1 MPVATISSASNDYL
15 VLTQE
20 MREARL
26 LDRRPWYYSMKIGL
40 TGAALV
46 AGWVALVVVGNS
58 WAMLWVAA
66 LLGVMFT
73 QMAFVGHDAGH
84 QQIFNSHRA
93 NRLVGLVVGNVM
105 TGVSFGWWVPK
116 HNAHHA
122 YPNQIGRDPD
132 IGTGVIAFPV
142 ATDISARRQG
152 AARVLAG
159 YQAWLFFPLLLLQ
172 GMGLH
177 VTGVQV
183 LARRRDR
190 TALVEGLL
198 LAVHFALYATVVLWV
213 LAPLQAVVFVAVQQ
227 GMFGLYLGCSFA
239 PNHKGMPMIERD
251 ADLSFARRQ
260 VITARNVRGGWFA
273 TLMLGGLNYQIE
285 HHLFPMMPRPNL
297 VRAQRIIQRF
307 CRDHDLPYCQDSLA
321 GSYRRALRHLGGVGS
336 ESLAH

>member
-1 MPVATISSASNDYL
+1 M
-15 VLTQE
+15 
-20 MREARL
+20 
-26 LDRRPWYYSMKIGL
+26 DRRPWYYGMKIGL

-46 AGWVALVVVGNS
+46 AGWIALFVVGDS
-58 WAMLWVAA
+58 WATLWVAA
-66 LLGVMFT
+66 LLGVLFT

-84 QQIFNSHRA
+84 QQIFSSHHA
-93 NRLVGLVVGNVM
+93 NRLVGLAVGNVL

-142 ATDISARRQG
+142 ATEGSARRKG
-152 AARVLAG
+152 TARLLAR

-177 VTGVQV
+177 VTGIKV
-183 LARRRDR
+183 LVKRRDR

-198 LAVHFALYATVVLWV
+198 LAMHFALYATVVLWV
-213 LAPLQAVVFVAVQQ
+213 LSPLHALVFVLVQQ

-251 ADLSFARRQ
+251 AELSFARRQ
-260 VITARNVRGGWFA
+260 VITARNVRGGWIA
-273 TLMLGGLNYQIE
+273 TVMLGGLNYQIE
-285 HHLFPMMPRPNL
+285 HHLFPTMPRPNL
-297 VRAQRIIQRF
+297 VRAQRIVQRF
-307 CRDHDLPYCQDSLA
+307 CRDHDLPYCQDSLT
-321 GSYRRALRHLGGVGS
+321 GSYRRALRYLGTAGS
-336 ESLAH
+336 EGLAH